1 MTLRP
6 EALAAILLLAVITY
20 GCRIGGVL
28 VASRYDRAGRA
39 RAAFDAIPAA
49 VLTAVIA
56 PMVLTTGWPETI
68 AAGLTA
74 LAAWRLPLLAT
85 VALGV
90 AAVVLLRAGL

>member
-1 MTLRP
+1 
-6 EALAAILLLAVITY
+6 
-20 GCRIGGVL
+20 
-28 VASRYDRAGRA
+28 
-39 RAAFDAIPAA
+39 
-49 VLTAVIA
+49 
-56 PMVLTTGWPETI
+56 MVLTTGWPETI